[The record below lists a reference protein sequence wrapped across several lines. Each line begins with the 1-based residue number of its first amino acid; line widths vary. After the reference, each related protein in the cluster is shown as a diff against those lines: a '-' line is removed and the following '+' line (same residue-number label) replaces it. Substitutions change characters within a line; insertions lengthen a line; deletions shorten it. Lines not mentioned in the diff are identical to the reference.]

1 MVRTVEDFITSK
13 GEQVV
18 SDAAR
23 VPVTTVRVWKTRR
36 KLPRSRWLELS
47 QAFPEL
53 DLETLRQMHGE
64 APARAA

>member
-18 SDAAR
+18 GEAAR
-23 VPVTTVRVWKTRR
+23 VPVTTVRVWKTRK

-47 QAFPEL
+47 EAFPEL

-64 APARAA
+64 AA